1 MPRRINPELRPWW
14 KPQPVKE
21 PTVDKQFPELSPLQR
36 AVESIRFFLA
46 RLERWVSGGGVLREW
61 IRLNLLVAVVCGT
74 GVLFAVPVVTALLS
88 GVADWSALLSLA
100 VSNVVG
106 MVVVLPPLVLV
117 VAGGILLWRLGK
129 RRWRRRHLN
138 RPPPYQDEDDDYYR

>member
-1 MPRRINPELRPWW
+1 
-14 KPQPVKE
+14 
-21 PTVDKQFPELSPLQR
+21 
-36 AVESIRFFLA
+36 
-46 RLERWVSGGGVLREW
+46 VLREW